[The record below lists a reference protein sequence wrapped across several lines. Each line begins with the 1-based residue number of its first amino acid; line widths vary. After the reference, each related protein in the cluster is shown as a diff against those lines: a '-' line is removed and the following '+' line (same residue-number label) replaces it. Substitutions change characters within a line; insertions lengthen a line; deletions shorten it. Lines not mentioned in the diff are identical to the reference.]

1 MTEIVDDSVPQP
13 TRRELTK
20 PLADRM
26 AEPIEEAASGISML
40 LGAIVRKSLRSGL
53 DKLDAGLESTVDA
66 KVDESIR
73 ERTPELEDA
82 VRTTARGEVLQQLED
97 FRKAAKETGTQ
108 FWKRIEKLQ
117 EELERESVKR
127 QNLAGELGN
136 VARDAVNRFT
146 AEIERLGKEVSSRI
160 DEEHAAA
167 EASRQKI
174 VESIHGKVMAIEAEV
189 VSGLSQLR
197 TELGVHAEKAGEQ
210 LVEFQE
216 EWKSALAKKASDLQN
231 AFFSKLD
238 IFRTEAAAETD
249 QKVDAVREQCADNVK
264 KASVVVQSQIVEL
277 RSDSDRRALG
287 FDERHKRIDQTTI
300 GTREILRSLRETLES
315 LENRLSNTDELC
327 VAISERIVAVED
339 HIRRPGAF
347 AKLAELFTGKKKSES
362 KPVAILDVTREPFE

>member
-1 MTEIVDDSVPQP
+1 MSELVDDSVPQP

-108 FWKRIEKLQ
+108 FWNRIEKLQ

-146 AEIERLGKEVSSRI
+146 AEIERLGKEVSTRI

-197 TELGVHAEKAGEQ
+197 TELGGHAEKAGEQ
-210 LVEFQE
+210 LMQFQD
-216 EWKSALAKKASDLQN
+216 EWKSALAKKANELQN

-238 IFRTEAAAETD
+238 IFQAETD
-249 QKVDAVREQCADNVK
+249 QKVDTVREKCADDVK

-277 RSDSDRRALG
+277 RSDSDRRAVG

-300 GTREILRSLRETLES
+300 GTREILRSLRETLEA
-315 LENRLSNTDELC
+315 LENRLSNTSTL
-327 VAISERIVAVED
+327 R
-339 HIRRPGAF
+339 
-347 AKLAELFTGKKKSES
+347 
-362 KPVAILDVTREPFE
+362 